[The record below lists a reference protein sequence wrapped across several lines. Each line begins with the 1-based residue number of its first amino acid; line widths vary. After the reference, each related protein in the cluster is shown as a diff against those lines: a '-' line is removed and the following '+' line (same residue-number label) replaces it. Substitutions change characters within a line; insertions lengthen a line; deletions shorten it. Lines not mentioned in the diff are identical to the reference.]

1 MFYTHLYGNYMI
13 SEMMNILSGCYNIY
27 ITAFSIA
34 QKIYNDYKTILNAIN
49 IMGLITNLNTIK
61 DNT

>member
-1 MFYTHLYGNYMI
+1 MSL
-13 SEMMNILSGCYNIY
+13 EMMNILSGCYNIC
-27 ITAFSIA
+27 ITAFSIE

-61 DNT
+61 DNI